1 MTKRTK
7 QKILA
12 TGFFYLLFI
21 VLGTFGFLPSI
32 FFRSYLGQTHS
43 IFAPISA
50 LLDILLYVFVT
61 YVLVTVLF
69 GVFGDHNRKK

>member
-1 MTKRTK
+1 MSNRTK

-21 VLGTFGFLPSI
+21 VIGTLGYLPSV
-32 FFRSYLGQTHS
+32 FFQSYLGQTHS

-50 LLDILLYVFVT
+50 LLDVLFYIFVT
-61 YVLVTVLF
+61 YVLVSVLF
-69 GVFGDHNRKK
+69 GVFDNRSRE